1 MSRFNSNK
9 IRGFDQIGD
18 LQNADLSGGHR
29 LGSGLLNE
37 ASQERA
43 EQSDESI
50 WVRFDKL
57 VPNPKNEM
65 SFSDKKVKQ
74 LAQSIEQV
82 GVLDPLNVYQM
93 EDGRYMILSGE
104 TRYHAVDFL
113 RKQGKY
119 RQDDLVEIRVKD
131 LNTIKLNIDKDL
143 KEMLVLLSGNIN
155 RDKTEQDRAFEIK
168 GWKQIIEACR
178 KQGIEVLYMADSEDD
193 ETSEQRNGIQIA
205 GRKTREIIAEQTQMS
220 PALIGQ
226 YEQVEKN
233 GSEALKE
240 ALLGNKVPVH
250 LASRISKLSHD
261 QQTELVTK
269 SLQDKPED
277 GKITKED
284 VQRYQNRQE
293 QKTGDMV
300 KITKSRI
307 MKELKPLFSKLQS
320 SETDI
325 ELSLSQF
332 EKLKKKISELEKLI
346 W

>member
-1 MSRFNSNK
+1 MSRFNTSK
-9 IRGFDQIGD
+9 IRGFEGIEE
-18 LQNADLSGGHR
+18 LRNADLAGGHR
-29 LGSGLLNE
+29 LGSGLLNK
-37 ASQERA
+37 ASQAKA

-50 WVRFDKL
+50 WVRFDKI

-65 SFSDKKVKQ
+65 SINDKKVKQ

-93 EDGRYMILSGE
+93 DDGRYMILSGE
-104 TRYHAVDFL
+104 TRYHAVDYL

-119 RQDDLVEIRVKD
+119 RQDDLVEVRVKD
-131 LNTIKLNIDKDL
+131 LDTIKLNIDKDL

-178 KQGIEVLYMADSEDD
+178 KQGIEVLFMADNEDD
-193 ETSEQRNGIQIA
+193 ENSDQNGIRIA

-233 GSEALKE
+233 GSDALKE

-250 LASRISKLSHD
+250 LASKISKLSPE
-261 QQTELVTK
+261 QQTEFVTK
-269 SLQDKPED
+269 SLQDKPDD

-284 VQRYQNRQE
+284 LQSYQTRQE
-293 QKTGDMV
+293 QKTGDMM
-300 KITKSRI
+300 KLTKRKF
-307 MKELKPLFSKLQS
+307 MKELKPLFTRLEA
-320 SETDI
+320 SETGI
-325 ELSLSQF
+325 ELSMSEY
-332 EKLKKKISELEKLI
+332 EKVKKKISELERLI
-346 W
+346 

>member
-1 MSRFNSNK
+1 MSRFNTNK
-9 IRGFDQIGD
+9 IRGFGEREE
-18 LQNADLSGGHR
+18 LRNADLSGGYR

-37 ASQERA
+37 VSQEAA
-43 EQSDESI
+43 EQGDETI
-50 WVRFDKL
+50 WVRFDKI

-65 SFSDKKVKQ
+65 SISDKKVRQ

-82 GVLDPLNVYQM
+82 GVLDPINVYQM
-93 EDGRYMILSGE
+93 DDGRYMILSGE
-104 TRYHAVDFL
+104 TRYHAVDLL

-131 LNTIKLNIDKDL
+131 LDTINLNIDKDL

-178 KQGIEVLYMADSEDD
+178 KQGIEVLYMADGEDVKSD
-193 ETSEQRNGIQIA
+193 QESGIRIA

-226 YEQVEKN
+226 YEQVEKH
-233 GSEALKE
+233 GSDVLKE

-250 LASRISKLSHD
+250 LASKISKLPTE
-261 QQTELVTK
+261 QQNEFVAK

-284 VQRYQNRQE
+284 LQSYQTSQE
-293 QKTGDMV
+293 QKKGDIM
-300 KITKSRI
+300 KLTKRKF
-307 MKELKPLFSKLQS
+307 MKELKPLLAKFEA
-320 SETDI
+320 SENGI
-325 ELSLSQF
+325 ELSLSEF
-332 EKLKKKISELEKLI
+332 EKVKKKISELEKLI
-346 W
+346 